1 MAAEAE
7 LLIYSK
13 TFSNSF
19 YFYLCSSYLF
29 KKGEK
34 SGILVFQNF
43 RSLLWLIMLMT
54 TVGLHTLWGKATWIQ
69 RI

>member
-34 SGILVFQNF
+34 SEKILF
-43 RSLLWLIMLMT
+43 SKIL
-54 TVGLHTLWGKATWIQ
+54 GSYYDSSC
-69 RI
+69 